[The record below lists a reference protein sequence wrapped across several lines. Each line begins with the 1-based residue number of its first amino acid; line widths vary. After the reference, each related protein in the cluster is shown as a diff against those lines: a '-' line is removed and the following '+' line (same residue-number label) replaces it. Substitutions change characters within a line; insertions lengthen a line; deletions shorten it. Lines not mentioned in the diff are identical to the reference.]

1 MGTLTEAEKISTRRF
16 CGYPVAGGAPNSFT
30 SYRFFQAYGTLEFR
44 LNNMAAGEET
54 VLRAKLA
61 ALALHE
67 TSIDEMGCG
76 LDTESASVWTRNKRE
91 LADRLE
97 LYTNRR
103 LDLCEFIGVPPYG
116 PLVTGGSRSVRV
128 LV

>member
-1 MGTLTEAEKISTRRF
+1 MGTLTDAEKIKVRRF
-16 CGYPVAGGAPNSFT
+16 CGYPVAGGMPGQFT

-54 VLRAKLA
+54 ALRAKLVVLDA
-61 ALALHE
+61 HE
-67 TSIDEMGCG
+67 KAIEDMGCG
-76 LDTESASVWTRNKRE
+76 LDTASASVWTRNKNE
-91 LADRLE
+91 LNDRVA

-103 LDLCEFIGVPPYG
+103 IDLCEFIGVPPYG
-116 PLVTGGSRSVRV
+116 PLTQAGGSSVRV